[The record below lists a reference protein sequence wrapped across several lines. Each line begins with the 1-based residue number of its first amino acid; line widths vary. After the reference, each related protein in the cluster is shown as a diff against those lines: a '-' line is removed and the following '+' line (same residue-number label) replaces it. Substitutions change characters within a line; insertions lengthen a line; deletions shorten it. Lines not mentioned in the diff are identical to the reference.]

1 MGDEQSYEYD
11 EKKYLEM
18 FNSENTSDVVIG
30 LVQHCSTSH
39 VNQFGS
45 AIIPYF
51 YYINFLLSYLGNWL
65 VLFIIVKLEKVN
77 SVTNIFLINLVTSN
91 ILFASSFPFL
101 AKYHSSQWI
110 FGTVLCKLVSSAHLI
125 GFYSSILFLTLMTFD
140 RYLAVVHAVSAAKS
154 RKRAYAIGASLIV
167 WFISVLASLNELVFK
182 GVWKD
187 SNQGLMCE
195 ETGYP
200 ADVVKQWKLVSYYM
214 RFLLFF
220 LLPLFMV
227 MYCYTCITV
236 RIMSTRMREK
246 WRSVKLIFIIMFT
259 FFVCWTPYN
268 IVILLKAIQISTADE
283 ANPMCVQV
291 EALNFAVM
299 TRRPS
304 GGGRLRLF
312 TQQQELS
319 IVDLVRANSAIRLNQ
334 LQQQILADREVFK
347 SKERVSISTIRRIL
361 VKHQTTI
368 KQLYRVPFQRNSVRV
383 KGLRREYVQEHLGD
397 GWSCT
402 AS

>member
-1 MGDEQSYEYD
+1 MLNNRDLKLKTGSDISQLFTHPLLHTQKSTLVQAITMEDEQYD
-11 EKKYLEM
+11 NPLYL
-18 FNSENTSDVVIG
+18 FNISENTTYPSYEVDG
-30 LVQHCSTSH
+30 LVHHCFSAT
-39 VNQFGS
+39 VTKFAS

-101 AKYHSSQWI
+101 AKYHSSEWI

-140 RYLAVVHAVSAAKS
+140 RYLAVVHAVSSAKS

-182 GVWKD
+182 GVWEDRK
-187 SNQGLMCE
+187 QGLMCE
-195 ETGYP
+195 ETGYH
-200 ADVVKQWKLVSYYM
+200 ADIVKQWNLVSYYM
-214 RFLLFF
+214 QFLLFF

-268 IVILLKAIQISTADE
+268 IVILLKAIQISTADD
-283 ANPMCVQV
+283 ANRKCDQV
-291 EALNFAVM
+291 EAWNYALYV
-299 TRRPS
+299 TRNIAFLYCCISPMFYSFVGKRFQSHFRKLLLKNWPCLARHFRPAS
-304 GGGRLRLF
+304 
-312 TQQQELS
+312 LS
-319 IVDLVRANSAIRLNQ
+319 SKSTAQRTSHTNDL
-334 LQQQILADREVFK
+334 
-347 SKERVSISTIRRIL
+347 
-361 VKHQTTI
+361 
-368 KQLYRVPFQRNSVRV
+368 
-383 KGLRREYVQEHLGD
+383 
-397 GWSCT
+397 
-402 AS
+402 

>member
-1 MGDEQSYEYD
+1 MEDEQHDHSLDLFSISDNTSYPSYVLD
-11 EKKYLEM
+11 M
-18 FNSENTSDVVIG
+18 ANNSENTSVPDYVDETPVE
-30 LVQHCSTSH
+30 LCSASN
-39 VNQFGS
+39 VNQLGS

-101 AKYHSSQWI
+101 AKYHSSEWI

-154 RKRAYAIGASLIV
+154 RRRAYAIGASLIV

-182 GVWKD
+182 GVWED
-187 SNQGLMCE
+187 SEHGLMCE
-195 ETGYP
+195 ETGYH
-200 ADVVKQWKLVSYYM
+200 ADVVEQWNLVSYYM
-214 RFLLFF
+214 QFLLFF
-220 LLPLFMV
+220 LLPLFIV

-291 EALNFAVM
+291 EALNYAVYV
-299 TRRPS
+299 TRNIAFLYCCISPMFYSFVGKRFQNHFRKLLLKNMPCLARQLRPAS
-304 GGGRLRLF
+304 
-312 TQQQELS
+312 LS
-319 IVDLVRANSAIRLNQ
+319 S
-334 LQQQILADREVFK
+334 K
-347 SKERVSISTIRRIL
+347 STA
-361 VKHQTTI
+361 
-368 KQLYRVPFQRNSVRV
+368 QRTSHTN
-383 KGLRREYVQEHLGD
+383 D
-397 GWSCT
+397 F
-402 AS
+402 

>member
-1 MGDEQSYEYD
+1 MEDEQNYEYD
-11 EKKYLEM
+11 DEKYLEM
-18 FNSENTSDVVIG
+18 FNNSENTSPTLCNGDD
-30 LVQHCSTSH
+30 LVQYCSTSN

-101 AKYHSSQWI
+101 AKYHSSEWI

-182 GVWKD
+182 GVWED
-187 SNQGLMCE
+187 SEQGLMCE
-195 ETGYP
+195 ETGYDL
-200 ADVVKQWKLVSYYM
+200 DVVKQWNLVSYYM

-220 LLPLFMV
+220 LLPLSMV

-268 IVILLKAIQISTADE
+268 IMILLKAIQISTADE
-283 ANPMCVQV
+283 ANPI
-291 EALNFAVM
+291 M

-304 GGGRLRLF
+304 GGVRQRRF

-319 IVDLVRANSAIRLNQ
+319 IVDLVRANNAIRLNQ
-334 LQQQILADREVFK
+334 LQQQILADREVFN
-347 SKERVSISTIRRIL
+347 SIEL
-361 VKHQTTI
+361 
-368 KQLYRVPFQRNSVRV
+368 
-383 KGLRREYVQEHLGD
+383 EHLGD

>member
-1 MGDEQSYEYD
+1 MEDEQDDYFFDLYN
-11 EKKYLEM
+11 
-18 FNSENTSDVVIG
+18 NSENTSYPDYVDNEHVE
-30 LVQHCSTSH
+30 LCSASN

-65 VLFIIVKLEKVN
+65 ALFIIVKLEKVN

-101 AKYHSSQWI
+101 AKYHSSEWI

-154 RKRAYAIGASLIV
+154 RRRAYAIGASSIV
-167 WFISVLASLNELVFK
+167 WFITLVLASLNELVFK

-187 SNQGLMCE
+187 SEQGLMCE
-195 ETGYP
+195 ETGYDP
-200 ADVVKQWKLVSYYM
+200 DVVKQWNLVSYYM

-236 RIMSTRMREK
+236 RIMSTLMREK
-246 WRSVKLIFIIMFT
+246 WHSVKLIFIIMFT

-268 IVILLKAIQISTADE
+268 IVILLKAIQISIADD

-291 EALNFAVM
+291 EVLNYALYV
-299 TRRPS
+299 TRNIAFLYCCISPMFYSFVGKRFQSHFRKLLLKNMPCLARHYRAAS
-304 GGGRLRLF
+304 
-312 TQQQELS
+312 LS
-319 IVDLVRANSAIRLNQ
+319 
-334 LQQQILADREVFK
+334 
-347 SKERVSISTIRRIL
+347 SKYTS
-361 VKHQTTI
+361 
-368 KQLYRVPFQRNSVRV
+368 QRTSHTN
-383 KGLRREYVQEHLGD
+383 D
-397 GWSCT
+397 F
-402 AS
+402 

>member
-1 MGDEQSYEYD
+1 MEHKDNYD
-11 EKKYLEM
+11 DKIYLDM
-18 FNSENTSDVVIG
+18 LHNSENTSYPSYEVDG
-30 LVQHCSTSH
+30 LVPHCFSASVTK
-39 VNQFGS
+39 FGS
-45 AIIPYF
+45 AFIPYF

-101 AKYHSSQWI
+101 AKYHSSEWI

-182 GVWKD
+182 GVRKHREH
-187 SNQGLMCE
+187 GLMCE
-195 ETGYP
+195 ETGDH
-200 ADVVKQWKLVSYYM
+200 ADVVEQWNLVSYYM
-214 RFLLFF
+214 QFLLFF
-220 LLPLFMV
+220 LLPLSMV

-268 IVILLKAIQISTADE
+268 IMILLKAIQISTADK
-283 ANPMCVQV
+283 ANRKCDQV
-291 EALNFAVM
+291 EALNYALYV
-299 TRRPS
+299 TRNIAFLYCCISPMFYSFVGKRFQNHFRKLLLKNMPRLARHFRPAS
-304 GGGRLRLF
+304 
-312 TQQQELS
+312 LS
-319 IVDLVRANSAIRLNQ
+319 SKSTAQRTSHTNDL
-334 LQQQILADREVFK
+334 
-347 SKERVSISTIRRIL
+347 
-361 VKHQTTI
+361 
-368 KQLYRVPFQRNSVRV
+368 
-383 KGLRREYVQEHLGD
+383 
-397 GWSCT
+397 
-402 AS
+402 

>member
-1 MGDEQSYEYD
+1 MEDEQYD
-11 EKKYLEM
+11 YYLDLS
-18 FNSENTSDVVIG
+18 NSENTSVPDYVDNEHVE
-30 LVQHCSTSH
+30 LCSASN

-77 SVTNIFLINLVTSN
+77 SVTNIFLLNLVTSN

-101 AKYHSSQWI
+101 AKYHSSEWI

-182 GVWKD
+182 GVRKH
-187 SNQGLMCE
+187 SEHGLMCE
-195 ETGYP
+195 ETGYD
-200 ADVVKQWKLVSYYM
+200 ANIVKQWNLVSYYM
-214 RFLLFF
+214 QFLLFF

-268 IVILLKAIQISTADE
+268 IVILLKAIQIATADD
-283 ANPMCVQV
+283 ANRKCNQRFQNHFRKLLSKNMPCL
-291 EALNFAVM
+291 ARHF
-299 TRRPS
+299 RPAS
-304 GGGRLRLF
+304 
-312 TQQQELS
+312 LS
-319 IVDLVRANSAIRLNQ
+319 S
-334 LQQQILADREVFK
+334 K
-347 SKERVSISTIRRIL
+347 STS
-361 VKHQTTI
+361 
-368 KQLYRVPFQRNSVRV
+368 QRTSHTN
-383 KGLRREYVQEHLGD
+383 D
-397 GWSCT
+397 F
-402 AS
+402 

>member
-1 MGDEQSYEYD
+1 MNTSICTAFNHMRLINMFFHLPQVQAITMEYEDNYD
-11 EKKYLEM
+11 DYEDKKYLDM
-18 FNSENTSDVVIG
+18 LNNSENASYQSCDGG
-30 LVQHCSTSH
+30 LVQHCFSAN
-39 VNQFGS
+39 VNKFA
-45 AIIPYF
+45 AITPYF

-101 AKYHSSQWI
+101 AKYHSSEWI

-182 GVWKD
+182 GVWKH
-187 SNQGLMCE
+187 SKHGLMCE
-195 ETGYP
+195 ETGYH
-200 ADVVKQWKLVSYYM
+200 ADVVEQWNLVSYYM
-214 RFLLFF
+214 QFLLFF

-246 WRSVKLIFIIMFT
+246 WRSVKLIFIIMIT

-268 IVILLKAIQISTADE
+268 IVILLKAIQISTTDD
-283 ANPMCVQV
+283 ANRKCDQV
-291 EALNFAVM
+291 EALNYALYV
-299 TRRPS
+299 TRNIAFLYCCISPMFYSFVGKRLQSHFRKLLLKNMPCLARHFRPAS
-304 GGGRLRLF
+304 
-312 TQQQELS
+312 LS
-319 IVDLVRANSAIRLNQ
+319 SKSTAQRTSHTNDL
-334 LQQQILADREVFK
+334 
-347 SKERVSISTIRRIL
+347 
-361 VKHQTTI
+361 
-368 KQLYRVPFQRNSVRV
+368 
-383 KGLRREYVQEHLGD
+383 
-397 GWSCT
+397 
-402 AS
+402 

>member
-1 MGDEQSYEYD
+1 MPNPGHRLPQSPPRHQQP
-11 EKKYLEM
+11 LCL
-18 FNSENTSDVVIG
+18 NSSSRPLCLQIPTPSHHFQA
-30 LVQHCSTSH
+30 LHSSTPPH
-39 VNQFGS
+39 TEINIEVNQFGS

-101 AKYHSSQWI
+101 AKYHSSEWI

-154 RKRAYAIGASLIV
+154 RRRAYAIGASSIV

-187 SNQGLMCE
+187 NEQGLMCD
-195 ETGYP
+195 ETGYD
-200 ADVVKQWKLVSYYM
+200 ADVVKQWNLVSYYM
-214 RFLLFF
+214 QFLLFF

-227 MYCYTCITV
+227 IYCYTCITV
-236 RIMSTRMREK
+236 RIMSSRMREK

-268 IVILLKAIQISTADE
+268 IVILLKAIQISTADN
-283 ANPMCVQV
+283 ANRTCNQV
-291 EALNFAVM
+291 KALNYALYV
-299 TRRPS
+299 TRNIAFLYCCISPMFYSFVGKRFQSHFRKLLSKNMPCLARHFRPAS
-304 GGGRLRLF
+304 
-312 TQQQELS
+312 LS
-319 IVDLVRANSAIRLNQ
+319 S
-334 LQQQILADREVFK
+334 K
-347 SKERVSISTIRRIL
+347 STA
-361 VKHQTTI
+361 
-368 KQLYRVPFQRNSVRV
+368 QRTSHTN
-383 KGLRREYVQEHLGD
+383 D
-397 GWSCT
+397 F
-402 AS
+402 

>member
-1 MGDEQSYEYD
+1 MEDEQNYDYED
-11 EKKYLEM
+11 EKYLDM
-18 FNSENTSDVVIG
+18 FNTSENTSYPSYVEDK

-101 AKYHSSQWI
+101 AKYHSSEWI

-154 RKRAYAIGASLIV
+154 RRRAYAIGASSIV
-167 WFISVLASLNELVFK
+167 WFISVLASLNEL
-182 GVWKD
+182 W
-187 SNQGLMCE
+187 N
-195 ETGYP
+195 
-200 ADVVKQWKLVSYYM
+200 LVSYYM

-259 FFVCWTPYN
+259 FFVCWTPYS

-291 EALNFAVM
+291 EALNYALYV
-299 TRRPS
+299 TRNIAFLYCCISPMFYSFVGKRFQSHFRKLLSKNMPCLARHFRPAS
-304 GGGRLRLF
+304 
-312 TQQQELS
+312 LS
-319 IVDLVRANSAIRLNQ
+319 S
-334 LQQQILADREVFK
+334 K
-347 SKERVSISTIRRIL
+347 STS
-361 VKHQTTI
+361 
-368 KQLYRVPFQRNSVRV
+368 QRTSHTN
-383 KGLRREYVQEHLGD
+383 D
-397 GWSCT
+397 F
-402 AS
+402 